1 LETID
6 GPYLP
11 IKTTR
16 FRFIDRTLAINAPQP
31 CSDVLIVAIDG
42 PRKAFDTP
50 NARSKSL
57 YDTADGPLP
66 RFIGRT
72 RCSDALH
79 RCSDGPRFVSGG
91 LHDGSVGRILASDAV
106 RLRNI

>member
-16 FRFIDRTLAINAPQP
+16 FRFIDRTLAIIAPLP
-31 CSDVLIVAIDG
+31 CSDVLIVAIDR
-42 PRKAFDTP
+42 PREAFDTP
-50 NARSKSL
+50 NGRSNSL

-72 RCSDALH
+72 RCSD
-79 RCSDGPRFVSGG
+79 GPRFVSDG
-91 LHDGSVGRILASDAV
+91 LHDDSVGRILASNAA